1 MSAWVQFPMLLEEK
15 ASNRELFVVFLGYV
29 PTSDLYLL
37 FAKVFNSILHFLSVF
52 TEKYCTANHVDKLPG
67 PRDWVQI
74 LQDQIKLAR
83 RRLKRGSGM
92 KSCTRT
98 LWKDFIEF
106 SAFIKRDTFLWSI
119 AVSFVF

>member
-1 MSAWVQFPMLLEEK
+1 VHVLGSISSTKKKKLKWTCLLLGLYSSFRSAH
-15 ASNRELFVVFLGYV
+15 FV
-29 PTSDLYLL
+29 
-37 FAKVFNSILHFLSVF
+37 KVFNSISHFLTVF

-92 KSCTRT
+92 NNVFLKSNSEV
-98 LWKDFIEF
+98 LY
-106 SAFIKRDTFLWSI
+106 
-119 AVSFVF
+119 